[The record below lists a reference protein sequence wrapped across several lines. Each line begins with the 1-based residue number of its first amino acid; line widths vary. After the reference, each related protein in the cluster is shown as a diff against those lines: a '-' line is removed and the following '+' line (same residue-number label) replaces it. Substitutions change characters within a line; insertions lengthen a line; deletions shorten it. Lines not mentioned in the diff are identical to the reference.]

1 MIFST
6 YWFVLFAILFFVPY
20 WCIPSAWFRRYFLLV
35 ACGVFHTHFAGAAG
49 VIPIV
54 MIGAVTYAAARWGNQ
69 LMRQL
74 AIVVCILG
82 LAFYKYTGFLL
93 ANLETLV
100 GSDLTWLQ
108 GASGFTSSI
117 VAPLAISFFTF
128 EFVHY
133 LVDVIK
139 GKPPIRRVS
148 DFVAFAIFFP
158 SLVAGPIKRYED
170 FLPSLEYAIRRIRAS
185 DVSVGLMQVAF
196 GYLKKVIADNLTLFI
211 DQYEGRYFGEPLEM
225 RWVIALAISF
235 RILFDFSGYSDM
247 AIGLARMMG
256 IRLMANFNWP
266 YLATSVQDFWR
277 RWHISLSTWI
287 RDYIYIPMGG
297 SRHGT
302 MRRLL
307 NALVAFGLCGL
318 WHGPAWN
325 FVVWGLYHGLGLC
338 LNATYHKIPFL
349 GPFLQQIFRW
359 VPPISWVLTMLF
371 VLVGW
376 LIFFYP
382 VPLAFEMTQALFYV
396 D

>member
-1 MIFST
+1 
-6 YWFVLFAILFFVPY
+6 
-20 WCIPSAWFRRYFLLV
+20 
-35 ACGVFHTHFAGAAG
+35 